1 MIFTHEKLDRDFQ
14 YRVPEELVQAI
25 KPGVVVTVPFGKGN
39 TLRKGYVTG
48 ISGTAKYDASKIKEI
63 RGVSTDS
70 ETTESRL
77 IALAA
82 WMRETYGSTMI
93 QALRTVLPIQEKIKA
108 KEKKIYMPGYFRR
121 GGNAVAERT

>member
-1 MIFTHEKLDRDFQ
+1 MSDEPKIA
-14 YRVPEELVQAI
+14 PE
-25 KPGVVVTVPFGKGN
+25 
-39 TLRKGYVTG
+39 
-48 ISGTAKYDASKIKEI
+48 KIKEI
-63 RGVSTDS
+63 SEICSGE

-82 WMRETYGSTMI
+82 WMRENYGSTMI

-108 KEKKIYMPGYFRR
+108 KEKKIYMPGHFRR